1 MIRAFLF
8 FIVALV
14 GFYGDAM
21 AQTSPAL
28 PRAAVEELA
37 RAAHDALPNAKIG
50 NGELIGAERAK
61 TLVYPLIP
69 FETIEFVVLRGHI
82 AGFAAHC
89 GLDWQN
95 KYYGPL
101 MSFLRSREK
110 TYTEYQWAYVGLLH
124 GVSMGTAEKTMEGKP
139 CPPEMKDN
147 LLKEAK

>member
-1 MIRAFLF
+1 MIRKILLVF
-8 FIVALV
+8 VALV
-14 GFYGDAM
+14 VVQGNAA

-28 PRAAVEELA
+28 PKESVEELA
-37 RAAHDALPNAKIG
+37 RAAHNALPEAKLG
-50 NGELIGAERAK
+50 SGELIGAELAK
-61 TLVYPLIP
+61 TLQYPMIP
-69 FETIEFVVLRGHI
+69 YDMIEFIVLRGHI

-101 MSFLRSREK
+101 MSFLRSRET
-110 TYTEYQWAYVGLLH
+110 TYTDYQWAYVGMLH
-124 GVSMGTAEKTMEGKP
+124 GISMGTAEKTMEGKP